1 MFDIGFWE
9 LVLISVVGL
18 VVLGPERLPVAI
30 RSISKFINGA
40 KAMANGVKD
49 ELAHELKIQELQENL
64 KKAEKM
70 GMEELNPELK
80 ASVEQLKQAAAEV
93 QRPYADKT
101 SHANEIKRQEAV
113 SEEPELEDDI
123 AFEEEMTQE
132 ATDKATPEQSETDKT
147 SQVNRPTIS
156 NSTE

>member
-30 RSISKFINGA
+30 RSISKFISGA

-70 GMEELNPELK
+70 GMEELAPDLK
-80 ASVEQLKQAAAEV
+80 ASVEELKKAAADV
-93 QRPYADKT
+93 QKPYAENSDKPQQV
-101 SHANEIKRQEAV
+101 A
-113 SEEPELEDDI
+113 D
-123 AFEEEMTQE
+123 
-132 ATDKATPEQSETDKT
+132 TPEPKVASESESAEKK
-147 SQVNRPTIS
+147 S
-156 NSTE
+156 E